1 MPSRAETLREV
12 TAELQKKI
20 SRPAFARRIGLIT
33 GERIVV
39 RVTIEGTPYYTERQP
54 RLRDWRVILEDPT
67 ILSHHRRV
75 LVELRDG
82 GNRIQPGDLAKI
94 LEVDPKAYSIVEGF
108 NAMCRAQG
116 RTIRLR
122 RLSRSE
128 DPRNPRQRGYHA
140 VITSGSPRPALDP
153 RHLKAADWKEI
164 LRADLGEA
172 VLRIIRLIRPANES
186 GGARLSDLSGRVQ
199 YARLSILT
207 LCNQRF
213 KMAGLPFR
221 IRVVKR
227 ARRNHQDLSESR
239 YRVYRLAIPS
249 APGKPPK

>member
-82 GNRIQPGDLAKI
+82 GNRASNRAISQKSSRSIRRPTRSWRVSTQCAEHKDAQSVCVGSRGARI
-94 LEVDPKAYSIVEGF
+94 LE
-108 NAMCRAQG
+108 
-116 RTIRLR
+116 IR
-122 RLSRSE
+122 
-128 DPRNPRQRGYHA
+128 G
-140 VITSGSPRPALDP
+140 
-153 RHLKAADWKEI
+153 
-164 LRADLGEA
+164 
-172 VLRIIRLIRPANES
+172 S
-186 GGARLSDLSGRVQ
+186 GGITQ
-199 YARLSILT
+199 
-207 LCNQRF
+207 
-213 KMAGLPFR
+213 
-221 IRVVKR
+221 
-227 ARRNHQDLSESR
+227 
-239 YRVYRLAIPS
+239 
-249 APGKPPK
+249 